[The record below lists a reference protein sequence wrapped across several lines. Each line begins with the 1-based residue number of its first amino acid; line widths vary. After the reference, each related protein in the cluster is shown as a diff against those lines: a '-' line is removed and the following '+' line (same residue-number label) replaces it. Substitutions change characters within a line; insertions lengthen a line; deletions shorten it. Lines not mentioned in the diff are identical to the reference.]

1 MVRSIDE
8 NDFYRR
14 FPKGFSRSQ
23 TTKTAADDHYPRRL
37 RRLPI
42 RTIDGIDIRIVHPSV
57 SQAFE
62 VRNFRES
69 WLFSQ
74 TAMVR
79 PAANR
84 WPPYQ
89 ASQKLISRIRI
100 SVVTA
105 RYGIATT
112 SILTLRTAGI
122 SLSTFGS
129 RSKNR

>member
-1 MVRSIDE
+1 MVRPVDQD
-8 NDFYRR
+8 DFGRR
-14 FPKGFSRSQ
+14 LPKGLGRSQ
-23 TTKTAADDHYPRRL
+23 TTEPAADDHHPRRL
-37 RRLPI
+37 I
-42 RTIDGIDIRIVHPSV
+42 RTIDRIEISIVHSSL

-62 VRNFRES
+62 PRNFREF

-79 PAANR
+79 SAANR
-84 WPPYQ
+84 GPPYQ

-100 SVVTA
+100 SVVKTSH
-105 RYGIATT
+105 GIVTT